1 MVLRENKMNVAQ
13 VQLAEKVFTY
23 EQLSVKVCV
32 PLGENYSNY
41 RKMYSVQFKNEHMLQ
56 TLLVALQIS
65 FCFKHSM

>member
-32 PLGENYSNY
+32 PLGEN
-41 RKMYSVQFKNEHMLQ
+41 V
-56 TLLVALQIS
+56 
-65 FCFKHSM
+65 